1 LRILIS
7 LHGNRH
13 PLIAECM
20 WELGTVLQH
29 QGMTIEAER
38 LYEQALEM
46 SDAKMGANG
55 IIWKPIQP

>member
-1 LRILIS
+1 
-7 LHGNRH
+7 
-13 PLIAECM
+13 M

-46 SDAKMGANG
+46 SDAKMGTNG